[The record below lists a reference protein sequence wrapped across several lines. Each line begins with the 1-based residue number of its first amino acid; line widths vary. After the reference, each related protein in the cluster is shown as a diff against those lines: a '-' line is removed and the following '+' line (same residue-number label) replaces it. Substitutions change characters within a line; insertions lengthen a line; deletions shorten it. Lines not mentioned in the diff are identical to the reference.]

1 MRAIAALALLAA
13 LALPSAQAAGGVPSF
28 THVVVIVFENKEEQQ
43 VIGTRDAPT
52 FTRLARSYARL
63 RNYHGV
69 AHPSLPNYLALVSG
83 ATHGIRTDCTS
94 CSVSARNLADTLEQ
108 AGHTWKTYAEGLPRP
123 GFTGAVAGRYAKK
136 HDPFLYFRDI
146 AGSASRRQNVVPFPQ
161 LAADLHAQTL
171 PDFALIVPD
180 MCHSMHD
187 CSVRT
192 GDRWLA
198 RTVPP
203 LLELPDTAIFVTF
216 DEGTVPNHVPALVL
230 GTAVKPGVSFAP
242 RTNHYGLLRT
252 IEDAWGL
259 PQLGASRQAKPITKI
274 WR

>member
-1 MRAIAALALLAA
+1 GRNRLGVRRGPARVLRRQGGGRRARPLRRVRGDRGRARGRGGARRRARVAAADRRGERVRAIAALALLAA

-28 THVVVIVFENKEEQQ
+28 AHVVVIVFENKEEQQ

-161 LAADLHAQTL
+161 LAADLHAQ
-171 PDFALIVPD
+171 
-180 MCHSMHD
+180 
-187 CSVRT
+187 
-192 GDRWLA
+192 
-198 RTVPP
+198 
-203 LLELPDTAIFVTF
+203 
-216 DEGTVPNHVPALVL
+216 
-230 GTAVKPGVSFAP
+230 
-242 RTNHYGLLRT
+242 
-252 IEDAWGL
+252 
-259 PQLGASRQAKPITKI
+259 
-274 WR
+274 

>member
-1 MRAIAALALLAA
+1 VRALVIPALLAA
-13 LALPSAQAAGGVPSF
+13 LALPSAQAAGGVPQF
-28 THVVVIVFENKEEQQ
+28 AHVVVIVFENKEEQQ
-43 VIGTRDAPT
+43 VVGARAAPT
-52 FTRLARSYARL
+52 FTRLARAYARL
-63 RNYHGV
+63 RDDHGV

-108 AGHTWKTYAEGLPRP
+108 AGRTWKTYAEGLPRP
-123 GFTGAVAGRYAKK
+123 GFTGASAGRYAKK
-136 HDPFLYFRDI
+136 HDPFLYFRDV
-146 AGSASRRQNVVPFPQ
+146 AGSPARRRNVVPLTQ
-161 LAADLHAQTL
+161 LAADLQAQQL
-171 PDFALIVPD
+171 PDFALVIPD

-198 RTVPP
+198 RTIPP
-203 LLELPDTAIFVTF
+203 LLSVPETAIFVTF
-216 DEGTVPNHVPALVL
+216 DEGAALNHVPALVL
-230 GTAVKPGVSFAP
+230 GTAVKPHTTFAR

-252 IEDAWGL
+252 IEDAWEL
-259 PQLGASRQAKPITKI
+259 PLLGASARATPITGI